1 LKQEGDVSKNSH
13 HRNRIGRLRLSLPV
27 ALMLMAVLFGSV
39 AATAQAQPAAQ
50 TKVLIAFAHQPGPAE
65 QALVHRFGGDIRYT
79 YHLYRV
85 LRPQYRR
92 RPWTVYAVVQAS
104 SPWSL
109 MCRFT

>member
-1 LKQEGDVSKNSH
+1 VGKNSH
-13 HRNRIGRLRLSLPV
+13 YRGRIGRLRLSLPV
-27 ALMLMAVLFGSV
+27 VLIVVAVLFSSV
-39 AATAQAQPAAQ
+39 AATAEVQPPAK